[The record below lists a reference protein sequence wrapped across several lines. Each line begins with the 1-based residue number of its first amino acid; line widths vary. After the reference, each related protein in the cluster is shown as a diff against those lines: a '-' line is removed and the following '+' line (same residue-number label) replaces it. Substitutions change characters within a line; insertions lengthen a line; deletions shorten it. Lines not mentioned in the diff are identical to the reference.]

1 MFYRPGLDP
10 HGLAHNPFKAL
21 VAPRPIGWI
30 STLDAG
36 GRPNLAPYSFFN
48 ALADSPPLVMY
59 ASNGRKTGA
68 DEAKDTLANLRAT
81 AEFVVNVVS
90 FALRDAMN
98 LSSAPY
104 PAGDDEFA
112 RAGLTPAPCRV
123 VAPPRVAEA
132 PAALEC
138 RLWRVVDLPGEAN
151 AMAIGE
157 VVGVHIDEAALADG
171 RVDVTRFQP
180 LARLGYRD
188 YAAVREV
195 FALDRPGRSCL
206 SPPKLIRPVGESA
219 ASR

>member
-10 HGLAHNPFKAL
+10 HGLAHDPFKAL

-30 STLDAG
+30 STLDAE
-36 GRPNLAPYSFFN
+36 GRANLAPYSFFN

-59 ASNGRKTGA
+59 ASNGRKTGV

-81 AEFVVNVVS
+81 AEFVVNVVP

-98 LSSAPY
+98 LSSAPF

-195 FALDRPGRSCL
+195 FALDRPGRS
-206 SPPKLIRPVGESA
+206 
-219 ASR
+219 